1 MAPSGQLTS
10 SALQALIQDGNLAGS
25 WTLDTARSEV
35 RLKSRSMWGL
45 APVKGVFREVT
56 GNGTVSAAGD
66 VTGTITVAA
75 RSVDTKNKKR
85 DEHLRSADFFDT
97 ANHPEITFAVRSAKA
112 GAGDTVEVSGQL
124 TVRGISRPQ
133 NLTARLAGADAD
145 ALTLDT
151 EFTVDR
157 AEFGLGWNQLGMIRG
172 LTTVAATL
180 RFVRTPA

>member
-1 MAPSGQLTS
+1 MTVAVETGVWQLDAAASTV
-10 SALQALIQDGNLAGS
+10 ALRHK
-25 WTLDTARSEV
+25 T
-35 RLKSRSMWGL
+35 MWGL
-45 APVKGVFREVT
+45 VTVKGTFGAVGGQGEVQPD
-56 GNGTVSAAGD
+56 GSA
-66 VTGTITVAA
+66 TGTLTLDAA
-75 RSVDTKNKKR
+75 TLDTKNKKR
-85 DEHLRSADFFDT
+85 DEHLRSGDFFDT

-133 NLTARLAGADAD
+133 TLTARLAGADDD

-157 AEFGLGWNQLGMIRG
+157 GEFGLGWNQLGMIRG

-180 RFVRTPA
+180 RFVRTAA